1 MFPAPY
7 RAPRRVLRWLKWRER
22 RGLGFHCDL
31 TAVYLELGGNPQE
44 RSVTQ
49 DRLWVLADW
58 ISTVREYSLRGTM
71 AAIGARPVSLPRPD
85 DSDDEP
91 APVEPIDNRLPAVMP
106 NGPSSFAPYR
116 RERQAA

>member
-58 ISTVREYSLRGTM
+58 ISTVREYSLRELWLLSEPDRSRCRGPTT
-71 AAIGARPVSLPRPD
+71 ATTSLR
-85 DSDDEP
+85 
-91 APVEPIDNRLPAVMP
+91 
-106 NGPSSFAPYR
+106 PSSPSTTDTGRHAERAFLLRAYR